1 VLSTRGE
8 PHGHSP
14 NLVELR
20 EQGVGV
26 EHAAVRVDGKDIG
39 LPRRERLLGD
49 DVPSAG
55 QVSGQSLIQGSN
67 TPSHIAG
74 VVERNN
80 NQQEQ
85 ETDVRREGEQRAV
98 VERVAQVQESE
109 VRERRERQH
118 VVEDERE
125 DNTEGGGVG
134 RTEVVDLWGGGRIW
148 LGCCGGV
155 ITVHLGRV
163 VMMA

>member
-1 VLSTRGE
+1 M
-8 PHGHSP
+8 
-14 NLVELR
+14 ELR

-39 LPRRERLLGD
+39 LPRRESLLGD

-55 QVSGQSLIQGSN
+55 QVSSQSLIEGSN
-67 TPSHIAG
+67 TASHIAG

-98 VERVAQVQESE
+98 VERVAQVHES
-109 VRERRERQH
+109 
-118 VVEDERE
+118 
-125 DNTEGGGVG
+125 
-134 RTEVVDLWGGGRIW
+134 
-148 LGCCGGV
+148 
-155 ITVHLGRV
+155 
-163 VMMA
+163 